1 MIFLELTLENFGPYH
16 GRHTLNLRPQDGRPI
31 ILIGGLNGG
40 GKTTLMDALRLAL
53 YGQRAHIDRRRSL
66 AYADF
71 LAQCVNTHAAPTD
84 SAAVELTFERVI
96 YISGIEKLG
105 QVRVQRTWQR
115 GRKDS
120 LTIELDGWPNE
131 YLTQNWDE
139 QVEDWL
145 PLGLSNLFLFDGEQ
159 VKALAEQDTP
169 PPSVV
174 SAIRA
179 VLGLELA
186 DRLANDL
193 AVLVSRKRA
202 ELGDTAAAQQVETL
216 RHQLT
221 QADLDLETEATTL
234 DQRQSA
240 LKAAEAVLAEAED
253 RFFAG
258 GGHITEQAEPLQQ
271 QVKTWR
277 TEIKVQTQA
286 LHDLAA
292 SVLPLAMV
300 QRLLVDGAAQGKREQ
315 AQQKAEIAHE
325 ALVNHDQRLLD
336 LLGQLK
342 LKPTQ
347 QQKIQAFIQQETQ
360 SLSPIAVGEPW
371 LEASDDSLTQLSQI
385 LQHQLATEQHL
396 ARTHIS
402 ALQRLN
408 DDIDAL
414 EAKLAKAA
422 SAEDY
427 ETLKSARNAAQ
438 IHLQECQMALEIH
451 RRRYGELERQR
462 QTLQK
467 TLSHHGNAAITESQ
481 THILLET
488 APRVQATLAAFQE
501 KLTEKKLATLETQ
514 VTQYFKLLLHKTSL
528 VSQVMIDPTT
538 FRLDLYD
545 TEGSPLPIQRLS
557 AGEKQLLAIAF
568 LWGLANT
575 SGRQLPVAIDTPL
588 GRLDSEHR
596 NHLIDRYFPQASHQV
611 ILLSTD
617 TEIRADEVA
626 QLREAEA
633 IAREYRLEYD
643 PQQRQTTVVPGYF
656 W

>member
-1 MIFLELTLENFGPYH
+1 
-16 GRHTLNLRPQDGRPI
+16 
-31 ILIGGLNGG
+31 
-40 GKTTLMDALRLAL
+40 
-53 YGQRAHIDRRRSL
+53 
-66 AYADF
+66 
-71 LAQCVNTHAAPTD
+71 
-84 SAAVELTFERVI
+84 
-96 YISGIEKLG
+96 
-105 QVRVQRTWQR
+105 
-115 GRKDS
+115 
-120 LTIELDGWPNE
+120 
-131 YLTQNWDE
+131 
-139 QVEDWL
+139 
-145 PLGLSNLFLFDGEQ
+145 
-159 VKALAEQDTP
+159 
-169 PPSVV
+169 
-174 SAIRA
+174 
-179 VLGLELA
+179 
-186 DRLANDL
+186 
-193 AVLVSRKRA
+193 
-202 ELGDTAAAQQVETL
+202 
-216 RHQLT
+216 
-221 QADLDLETEATTL
+221 
-234 DQRQSA
+234 
-240 LKAAEAVLAEAED
+240 
-253 RFFAG
+253 
-258 GGHITEQAEPLQQ
+258 
-271 QVKTWR
+271 
-277 TEIKVQTQA
+277 
-286 LHDLAA
+286 
-292 SVLPLAMV
+292 
-300 QRLLVDGAAQGKREQ
+300 
-315 AQQKAEIAHE
+315 
-325 ALVNHDQRLLD
+325 
-336 LLGQLK
+336 
-342 LKPTQ
+342 
-347 QQKIQAFIQQETQ
+347 
-360 SLSPIAVGEPW
+360 
-371 LEASDDSLTQLSQI
+371 
-385 LQHQLATEQHL
+385 
-396 ARTHIS
+396 
-402 ALQRLN
+402 
-408 DDIDAL
+408 
-414 EAKLAKAA
+414 
-422 SAEDY
+422 
-427 ETLKSARNAAQ
+427 
-438 IHLQECQMALEIH
+438 MALEIH

>member
-1 MIFLELTLENFGPYH
+1 MIFLDLTLENFGPYYGQH
-16 GRHTLNLRPQDGRPI
+16 SLNLRLEAGRPI

-40 GKTTLMDALRLAL
+40 GKTTLMDAIRLAL
-53 YGQRAHIDRRRSL
+53 YGQRAQIDRRRSL
-66 AYADF
+66 AYVNF
-71 LAQCVNTHAAPTD
+71 LTQCVNNQAASEE
-84 SAAVELTFERVI
+84 SAAVELTFEHVI

-105 QVRVQRTWQR
+105 QVKVRRTWQR
-115 GRKDS
+115 GRKDT
-120 LTIELDGWPNE
+120 LTVELDGWPNE

-193 AVLVSRKRA
+193 AVLVSRKQA
-202 ELGDTAAAQQVETL
+202 ELGDDAAQQQVETL

-221 QADLDLETEATTL
+221 QADRDLSTEAATIE
-234 DQRQSA
+234 QREA
-240 LKAAEAVLAEAED
+240 DLAAAETAPQEAED

-277 TEIKVQTQA
+277 TEIKIQTQA

-292 SVLPLAMV
+292 SVLPLAMI
-300 QRLLVDGAAQGKREQ
+300 QGLLIDGAAQGQREQ
-315 AQQKAEIAHE
+315 DQQKAAIARE

-336 LLGQLK
+336 LLSQLK
-342 LKPTQ
+342 LKPI
-347 QQKIQAFIQQETQ
+347 QKEQIEAFMQQESQ
-360 SLSPIAVGEPW
+360 SLITTATGVAW
-371 LEASDDSLTQLSQI
+371 LEASDDSLAQLTHI
-385 LQHQLATEQHL
+385 LQHQLANEQQLTQTHL
-396 ARTHIS
+396 S
-402 ALQRLN
+402 ALQQLN

-414 EAKLAKAA
+414 EGKPAKAA

-438 IHLQECQMALEIH
+438 TDLKECQMALEIH
-451 RRRYGELERQR
+451 RCRYGELERQR

-467 TLSHHGNAAITESQ
+467 ALSSYGKDAIADSQ
-481 THILLET
+481 ANILLDT
-488 APRVQATLAAFQE
+488 APRVQATLAAFRE
-501 KLTEKKLATLETQ
+501 KLTEKKLSALETQ
-514 VTQYFKLLLHKTSL
+514 VTQYLKLLLHKASL
-528 VSQVMIDPTT
+528 VSQVMIDPAT

-545 TEGSPLPIQRLS
+545 TEGAPLPIQSLS
-557 AGEKQLLAIAF
+557 AGEKQLLAISF
-568 LWGLANT
+568 LWGLANS

-596 NHLIDRYFPQASHQV
+596 NHLVDSYFPQASHQV

-617 TEIRADEVA
+617 TEIRAEEVDR
-626 QLREAEA
+626 LRGAGA
-633 IAREYRLEYD
+633 ISREYMLEYD
-643 PQQRQTTVVPGYF
+643 PKQRQTAVVSGYF

>member
-1 MIFLELTLENFGPYH
+1 MIFESLTLENFGPYH
-16 GRHTLNLRPQDGRPI
+16 GHHTLNLRPQGDRPI

-53 YGQRAHIDRRRSL
+53 YGHRAPIDRRRSL

-105 QVRVQRTWQR
+105 QVRVRRTWQR
-115 GRKDS
+115 GRKDT
-120 LTIELDGWPNE
+120 LTVELDGWPNE

-193 AVLVSRKRA
+193 AVLVSRKQA
-202 ELGDTAAAQQVETL
+202 ELGDAAAQQQVETL

-221 QADLDLETEATTL
+221 QADRDLAAQADAIEQREADL
-234 DQRQSA
+234 N
-240 LKAAEAVLAEAED
+240 AAETARQEAEN

-277 TEIKVQTQA
+277 TEIKIQTQA

-300 QRLLVDGAAQGKREQ
+300 QGLLTAGAAQGQQEQ
-315 AQQKAEIAHE
+315 DQQKAAIARE

-336 LLGQLK
+336 LLSQLK
-342 LKPTQ
+342 LKPNQHQ
-347 QQKIQAFIQQETQ
+347 QIQAFMQQESQ
-360 SLSPIAVGEPW
+360 SLSTTATGHTW
-371 LEASDDSLTQLSQI
+371 LEASDDSLTQLTHI
-385 LQHQLATEQHL
+385 LQHQLANEQQLAHTHL
-396 ARTHIS
+396 S
-402 ALQRLN
+402 ALQQLN

-414 EAKLAKAA
+414 EGKLAKAA

-427 ETLKSARNAAQ
+427 ETLKSARNTAQ
-438 IHLQECQMALEIH
+438 TDLKECQMALEIH

-462 QTLQK
+462 QTWQK
-467 TLSHHGNAAITESQ
+467 ALSSYGKDAIADSQ
-481 THILLET
+481 ANILLET
-488 APRVQATLAAFQE
+488 APRVQVTLAAFRE
-501 KLTEKKLATLETQ
+501 KLTEKKLAALETQ

-545 TEGSPLPIQRLS
+545 IEGAPLPIQRLS
-557 AGEKQLLAIAF
+557 AGEKQLLAISF
-568 LWGLANT
+568 LWGLA

-596 NHLIDRYFPQASHQV
+596 NHLVDRYFPQASHQV

-617 TEIRADEVA
+617 TEIRQQEVER
-626 QLREAEA
+626 LRKAEA
-633 IAREYRLEYD
+633 ISREYILEYD
-643 PQQRQTTVVPGYF
+643 PKQRQTTVVSGYF

>member
-1 MIFLELTLENFGPYH
+1 MIFLDLTLENFGPYY
-16 GRHTLNLRPQDGRPI
+16 GSHTLNLRPEAGCPI

-40 GKTTLMDALRLAL
+40 GKTTLMDAIRLAL
-53 YGQRAHIDRRRSL
+53 YGQRAQIDRRRSL
-66 AYADF
+66 AYVSF
-71 LAQCVNTHAAPTD
+71 LTQCVNNQAE

-105 QVRVQRTWQR
+105 QVRVRRVWQR
-115 GRKDS
+115 GSKDT
-120 LTIELDGWPNE
+120 LTVELDGWPNE

-193 AVLVSRKRA
+193 VVLVSRKQA
-202 ELGDTAAAQQVETL
+202 ERGDDAAQQQIETL

-221 QADLDLETEATTL
+221 QTDRDL
-234 DQRQSA
+234 
-240 LKAAEAVLAEAED
+240 AAEAATLEQREADLNSAEAALQEAED

-277 TEIKVQTQA
+277 TEIKIQIQA
-286 LHDLAA
+286 LHDLSA

-300 QRLLVDGAAQGKREQ
+300 QDLLTAGATQGQREQ
-315 AQQKAEIAHE
+315 AQQKAAITRE

-336 LLGQLK
+336 LLSQLK
-342 LKPTQ
+342 LKPA
-347 QQKIQAFIQQETQ
+347 QKEQVKAFMQQETQ
-360 SLSPIAVGEPW
+360 SLSTTATGDAW
-371 LEASDDSLTQLSQI
+371 LEASDDSLAQLTHI
-385 LQHQLATEQHL
+385 LQQQLTNEQQLAQTHL
-396 ARTHIS
+396 S
-402 ALQRLN
+402 ALQQLN

-414 EAKLAKAA
+414 EGKLAKAA

-427 ETLKSARNAAQ
+427 ETLKSARNAART
-438 IHLQECQMALEIH
+438 HLKECQVSLEIH

-462 QTLQK
+462 QILQK
-467 TLSHHGNAAITESQ
+467 KLSNYGQDAIADSQ
-481 THILLET
+481 ANILLDT
-488 APRVQATLAAFQE
+488 APRVQATLAAFRD
-501 KLTEKKLATLETQ
+501 KLTEKKLGALETQ
-514 VTQYFKLLLHKTSL
+514 VTQYFKLLLHKASL
-528 VSQVMIDPTT
+528 VSQVMIDPAT

-545 TEGSPLPIQRLS
+545 TEGAPLPIQRLS
-557 AGEKQLLAIAF
+557 AGEKQLLAISF

-596 NHLIDRYFPQASHQV
+596 NHLVDSYFPQASHQV

-617 TEIRADEVA
+617 TEIRHEEVER
-626 QLREAEA
+626 LREAEA
-633 IAREYRLEYD
+633 ISREYRLEYD
-643 PQQRQTTVVPGYF
+643 PKQRQTAVVAGYF